1 MSAGSVIITDSADG
15 NSVDLTKTAGV
26 RFSLNNPLIII
37 PVPTDASSAD
47 TIGGAEAMDFKMLT
61 DNIILTFDLGFSGN
75 DTNDAFG
82 AFDMA
87 TPSSHFEKLRYLAKY
102 DTGKKKLTIGAT
114 VLWVV
119 ISNLDI
125 PIEAG
130 GSIDAAGK
138 LACKGCTMT
147 LTVVNPG

>member
-15 NSVDLTKTAGV
+15 NSVNLTKSASV
-26 RFSLNNPLIII
+26 RFTGNNPLNII
-37 PVPTDASSAD
+37 PVPADASSAD
-47 TIGGAEAMDFKMLT
+47 TIGGAEAMDFKMMT
-61 DNIILTFDLGFSGN
+61 DNIIITFKLGFTGV
-75 DTNDAFG
+75 DADDALG

-87 TPSSHFEKLRYLAKY
+87 TPDSHFEKLRYLFKY

-114 VLWVV
+114 VFWVV

-125 PIEAG
+125 PIDQG
-130 GSIDAAGK
+130 TLDASGK
-138 LACKGCTMT
+138 LSSENCTMT